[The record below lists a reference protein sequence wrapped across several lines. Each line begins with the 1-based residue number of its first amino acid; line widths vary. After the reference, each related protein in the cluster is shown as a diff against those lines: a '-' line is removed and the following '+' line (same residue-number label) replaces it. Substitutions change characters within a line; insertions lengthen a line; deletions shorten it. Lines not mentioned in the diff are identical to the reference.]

1 MNIMESFRS
10 NGLIEIMVERT
21 FDEVNNN
28 KDLELFKILGDKIEY
43 QVDDIISHKKFE
55 DISSCVYIDIL
66 TVRKE
71 TNETKN
77 ETN

>member
-1 MNIMESFRS
+1 MESFQP

-21 FDEVNNN
+21 FDEIYED

-43 QVDDIISHKKFE
+43 RVDDILSHKKFE

-66 TVRKE
+66 TVKKE
-71 TNETKN
+71 THETED
-77 ETN
+77 ETD

>member
-21 FDEVNNN
+21 FDEIYED

-43 QVDDIISHKKFE
+43 RVDDILSHKKFE

-66 TVRKE
+66 TVKKE
-71 TNETKN
+71 THETED
-77 ETN
+77 ETD

>member
-1 MNIMESFRS
+1 MNILESFRS

-21 FDEVNNN
+21 FNEVYED

-43 QVDDIISHKKFE
+43 QVSDIISHKKFE

-66 TVRKE
+66 TVKKGN
-71 TNETKN
+71 T
-77 ETN
+77 

>member
-21 FDEVNNN
+21 FDEIYED

-43 QVDDIISHKKFE
+43 RVDDILSHKKFE
-55 DISSCVYIDIL
+55 VISSCVYIDIL
-66 TVRKE
+66 TVKKE
-71 TNETKN
+71 THETED
-77 ETN
+77 ETD